1 MVKFRVFPNGGGD
14 PIYAADNAVV
24 NVNVSHSRAQN
35 PYVTFDTVVYF
46 ESYIAQPESVSV
58 SCIHLLSEGINT
70 LTKLMNNFFNPNVT
84 QSTLPSMIAV
94 IADGTDIKT
103 GTIKSVSMTWSGN
116 MSDSVTMNFLITI
129 HDSSQLPAN
138 VKLTAGKIP
147 DVKIAQGLPVLQ
159 TVSLSLQK
167 QVEPSSNNNAKTSN
181 SPIVLSNLKVTS
193 ITLIANSI
201 TTVYPTTKYNYVQR
215 FRIEPIELSIS
226 GNITLEDYGEDYKQ
240 IADSFNTTDG
250 LVVVKSGDI
259 NMNVRP
265 LNFSVNFS
273 QPILSVSLSGFYVS

>member
-58 SCIHLLSEGINT
+58 SCIHLLSKGIDT
-70 LTKLMNNFFNPNVT
+70 LKELMGNFFNPNVT
-84 QSTLPSMIAV
+84 KSTLPSMIAV
-94 IADGTDIKT
+94 IFDGDDIKT
-103 GTIKSVSMTWSGN
+103 GTIRSVSMTWSGT
-116 MSDSVTMNFLITI
+116 MSDAVTMNFLVTI
-129 HDSSQLPAN
+129 HDESQPLG
-138 VKLTAGKIP
+138 VKLTDAKIDKGEP
-147 DVKIAQGLPVLQ
+147 ISQI
-159 TVSLSLQK
+159 VSLSLLK
-167 QVEPSSNNNAKTSN
+167 ENKIT
-181 SPIVLSNLKVTS
+181 LTNLKITS

-215 FRIEPIELSIS
+215 FRIEPIELSLS
-226 GNITLEDYGEDYKQ
+226 ANMPLEDYGNDYKQ

-250 LVVVKSGDI
+250 LVVVESGDI
-259 NMNVRP
+259 KMDVRP

>member
-1 MVKFRVFPNGGGD
+1 MVKFRVYSSD
-14 PIYAADNAVV
+14 KKTVMYAADNAVV

-58 SCIHLLSEGINT
+58 SCIHMLSDGINT
-70 LTKLMNNFFNPNVT
+70 LQKLMGDFFNPNVT
-84 QSTLPSMIAV
+84 KSILPSMIAV

>member
-58 SCIHLLSEGINT
+58 SCIHLLSKGIDT
-70 LTKLMNNFFNPNVT
+70 LKELMGNFFNPNVT
-84 QSTLPSMIAV
+84 KSTLPSMIAV